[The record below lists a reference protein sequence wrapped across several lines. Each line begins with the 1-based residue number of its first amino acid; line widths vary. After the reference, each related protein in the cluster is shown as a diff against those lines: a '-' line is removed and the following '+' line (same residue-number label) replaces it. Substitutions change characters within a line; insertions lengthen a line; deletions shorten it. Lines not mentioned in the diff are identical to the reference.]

1 MPLILG
7 LDLGTNSI
15 GWSLID
21 DTSFKVIDCGVR
33 IFPEGVNRDNLGKE
47 QSKNAT
53 RRAKRQTRRQLFRR
67 KYRKLLLAKFLM
79 EKGMFPKISDLSQKL
94 VKIDQPA
101 ELKNFFG
108 INPYACRSKAFNG
121 EKLSVIELG
130 RIFYHFAQR
139 RGYKESL
146 KDDSADSGA
155 LYEGVAK
162 DGKTGINE
170 TWEKISHYVTLGNYL
185 FHENPHQKRLR
196 NRYTTRKMYTDEFE
210 KIWEKQKIFYPD
222 VLTDELKQKIGD
234 STEGFLFFQR
244 PLKPQKHLIADC
256 TFESGK
262 KRSSDSAIAF
272 ELRRTYE
279 FINSIRVDGLPLME
293 GQRATVKELMFSKD
307 KLIFSKIAEKL
318 KISVSRLNYEE
329 DKNIIGTKSIS
340 TLRKIF
346 TPKTWDAKTLE
357 EQENILGIKRFAED
371 KVKTVAYL
379 RNKYGLTDRQSE
391 QFVKFRPSKGYSSLS
406 YKATMNILP
415 FLEKGYIYNEA
426 VLLGGIYNALGKDKW
441 DALGPKIKDY
451 IETNAIDIYH
461 NTGAEHIEIIKDWLE
476 KEYGLTKNRLAK
488 LYHHSQVAIRGD
500 GQATELPMPEDT
512 RNPVVQQSLY
522 ELRNLVNA
530 IIKKYGK
537 PQEVRMEL
545 SRELKSSI
553 EERDKMRLRQYKNER
568 ENDEIKTELSNNNL
582 PHTNAYIIKL
592 KLYREVLKRAGKA
605 ACPYSGDPI
614 AFHQLWNGEVD
625 VEHILPYSISLD
637 DSLSN
642 KTLCFRKYN
651 MLKGNRTPY
660 QFFYFDHGKEEWEEV
675 KKRAYSLLPYL
686 KWLRFIDDKPHTFEE
701 FENRK
706 LNDSRYISKVAKGY
720 MEFICPIV
728 NVTQGEVTAK
738 LRHYWGLDNILN
750 PCIRVEGIAEG
761 EYYAAIDETGKI
773 MQLER
778 WQPDANANKKSEEKL
793 AKLGLVISGNV
804 KKNTFFPYK
813 SRNDHRHHMIDAIAI
828 ACTKRSYLQNLS
840 TMKGKMLRED
850 YEKRELS
857 FPEPWPSFHKDVEN
871 AVIQALVSHKSKN
884 RVITRSSKTII
895 NDEKKIKT
903 AGLSIRGALHGESVY
918 GKRKD
923 IYGNEA
929 YHIRKSLTQ
938 ITKRAQVDKIVDPQ
952 VKKLVE
958 QAIIKRWQEQDSA
971 IFEKYKNEG
980 LLQLKGNTW
989 EINRDSK
996 TKYDVPDGAFFRQEK
1011 DESGKKIVGIRPN
1024 VFLPNR
1030 NGEPI
1035 PIWKVRIKENSSG
1048 AVKLKEKINQWV
1060 EPGNNFGVMIY
1071 QDQEGNYQEK
1081 IISFW
1086 EAVERKKQGSAIF
1099 QLPSGSQRLVA
1110 TLQINDM
1117 FILGLQDDEINW
1129 KDQGQLC
1136 KYLYR
1141 VQKLSSYYYT
1151 FRKSNAATLD
1161 FASEEVRIQS
1171 FKNWREKNPTKV
1183 KVNILGE
1190 IEAVK

>member
-15 GWSLID
+15 GWALID
-21 DTSFKVIDCGVR
+21 DTSFQIIDCGVR

-47 QSKNAT
+47 ESKNAT

-79 EKGMFPKISDLSQKL
+79 EKGMFPKISDLSRKL
-94 VKIDQPA
+94 IKLEQPA
-101 ELKNFFG
+101 ELKSFFS
-108 INPYACRSKAFNG
+108 INPYACRSMAFTG
-121 EKLSVIELG
+121 EKLALLELG

-146 KDDSADSGA
+146 KDDAADSGA

-162 DGKTGINE
+162 DGKIGINE
-170 TWEKISHYVTLGNYL
+170 TWEKISEYGTLGNYL
-185 FHENPHQKRLR
+185 FHQDPHQKRLR
-196 NRYTTRKMYTDEFE
+196 NRYTTRKMYTEEFE

-222 VLTDELKQKIGD
+222 ILTDELKQKIGD
-234 STEGFLFFQR
+234 ATEGFLFFQR

-262 KRSSDSAIAF
+262 KRSSDSTIAF
-272 ELRRTYE
+272 ELRRMYE
-279 FINSIRVDGLPLME
+279 FINSIRIDGLPLVE
-293 GQRATVKELMFSKD
+293 NQRALIKELMFSKD
-307 KLIFSKIAEKL
+307 KFPFEKIAEKL
-318 KISVSRLNYEE
+318 RIPVTRFNYEG
-329 DKNIIGTKSIS
+329 DKNVVGSKSIS

-346 TPKTWDAKTLE
+346 TPKIWDAKTLE

-371 KVKTVAYL
+371 KIKTIDYL
-379 RNKYGLTDRQSE
+379 KKKYNLTDKQAE
-391 QFVKFRPSKGYSSLS
+391 QFIKFRPSKGYSNLS

-415 FLEKGYIYNEA
+415 FLEKGHIYNEA
-426 VLLGGIYNALGKDKW
+426 VLLGGIYNAVGKEKW
-441 DALGPKIKDY
+441 EALGPKVQDY
-451 IETNAIDIYH
+451 IETNAIEIYH
-461 NTGAEHIEIIKDWLE
+461 NAGVEHTAIIKDLLR
-476 KEYGLTKNRLAK
+476 KEYGLSENRLAK
-488 LYHHSQVAIRGD
+488 LYHHSQIVSQGD
-500 GQATELPMPEDT
+500 GQAAELPIPENT

-537 PQEVRMEL
+537 PDEIRMEL

-553 EERDKMRLRQYKNER
+553 EERDKMRLHQYENER
-568 ENDEIKTELSNNNL
+568 ENNEIKKELTANNL

-592 KLYREVLKRAGKA
+592 KLYREVFKRAGKA
-605 ACPYSGDPI
+605 ACPYSGAPI

-637 DSLSN
+637 DSLAN

-651 MLKGNRTPY
+651 TLKGNRTPY
-660 QFFYFDHGKEEWEEV
+660 QFFHFDHGKEDWEEV

-686 KWLRFIDDKPHTFEE
+686 KWLRFIDERPHTLEE

-720 MEFICPIV
+720 MEFICQKI

-761 EYYAAIDETGKI
+761 EYYAAIDGDGNIIQLEEWLPDSKANKI
-773 MQLER
+773 M
-778 WQPDANANKKSEEKL
+778 EEKL

-804 KKNTFFPYK
+804 KNNTFFPYK
-813 SRNDHRHHMIDAIAI
+813 SRNDHRHHVIDAITI

-840 TMKGKMLRED
+840 TMKGKMLREE

-871 AVIQALVSHKSKN
+871 AIHHVLVSHKSKN
-884 RVITRSSKTII
+884 RVITRLSKTIKK
-895 NDEKKIKT
+895 DDKKIKI
-903 AGLSIRGALHGESVY
+903 AGTSIRGALHGESVY
-918 GKRKD
+918 GKRRD
-923 IYGNEA
+923 VYGNEA
-929 YHIRKSLTQ
+929 FHIRKSLIQ
-938 ITKRAQVDKIVDPQ
+938 ITKRAQVEKIVDPQ
-952 VKKLVE
+952 VKRLVE
-958 QAIIKRWQEQDSA
+958 QAIIKRWQEQHSG
-971 IFEKYKNEG
+971 IFESYQKEG
-980 LLQLKGNTW
+980 LLQLKGETW
-989 EINRDSK
+989 EINKNNK

-1011 DESGKKIVGIRPN
+1011 DETGKKIIGIYPN

-1035 PIWKVRIKENSSG
+1035 AIRKVRIRENSSG
-1048 AVKLKEKINQWV
+1048 AVKLKEEINQWV
-1060 EPGNNFGVMIY
+1060 EPGNNFGVIVY
-1071 QDQEGNYQEK
+1071 QDQRGNYQEK

-1086 EAVERKKQGSAIF
+1086 EAVERKKQNTAIF
-1099 QLPSGSQRLVA
+1099 QLPSDSQRLVA

-1117 FILGLQDDEINW
+1117 FLLGLQDEEINW
-1129 KDQGQLC
+1129 RDQNQLSTH
-1136 KYLYR
+1136 LYR

-1151 FRKSNAATLD
+1151 FRKNNAATLD
-1161 FASEEVRIQS
+1161 FAPEEMRIQS
-1171 FKNWREKNPTKV
+1171 FKSWQEKNPIKV
-1183 KVNILGE
+1183 RINILGK
-1190 IEAVK
+1190 IVLPK